1 MNERFVENLISL
13 ISTST
18 EESGDKCCDVA
29 EKIGLSRS
37 MISKYINSV
46 GMPDVESL
54 VKIADYYKV
63 STDWLLGRYSRKH
76 EDDSLEY
83 RSLPTCRQ
91 VRIINAR
98 KAQEN
103 ARLARNSSERLNS
116 VYKAIESASLN
127 GECEVGIK
135 FLSGC
140 FKPMKIEDI
149 CKSLCANGYR
159 YVVYENDP
167 DHIRIEWD

>member
-1 MNERFVENLISL
+1 MNKRFVENLISL
-13 ISTST
+13 ISTNT
-18 EESGDKCCDVA
+18 QENGEKCCDVA

-63 STDWLLGRYSRKH
+63 STDWLLGRCGRKN

-83 RSLPTCRQ
+83 ESLPTCRQ

-98 KAQEN
+98 KAQDN
-103 ARLARNSSERLNS
+103 ARMARNSSERINA
-116 VYKAIESASLN
+116 VYKSIESASLN
-127 GECEVGIK
+127 GEYGVGIR

-140 FKPMKIEDI
+140 FKPMKMEDI

-167 DHIRIEWD
+167 NYIRIEWD